1 MKKVSTLVLSLL
13 MISSAI
19 LGAENKT
26 VDEYRADLTSED
38 DQVVMDAATA
48 LGQKKSKDAMDD
60 LIEVIKTHENPQVRI
75 RVADT
80 LGRMGTKEQPT
91 NALNDVIQNDED
103 NAVVYA
109 ALLAIL
115 NLGDFGN
122 PSAEEAIDFC
132 EQNKSDD
139 PYITDVVK
147 RLREAMKK

>member
-1 MKKVSTLVLSLL
+1 MKKVSALVLSLL

-19 LGAENKT
+19 LGADSKT
-26 VDEYRADLTSED
+26 VDEYRADLSSDD

-48 LGQKKSKDAMDD
+48 LGLKKAKDAMDD
-60 LIEVIKTHENPQVRI
+60 LIVVIKTHDNPQVRI

-80 LGRMGTKEQPT
+80 LGRMGTKEEPT
-91 NALNDVIQNDED
+91 NALNYVIRNDDD

-122 PSAEEAIDFC
+122 PSAEEAIDYC

-139 PYITDVVK
+139 PYIADVVK
-147 RLREAMKK
+147 KLREAIKK